1 MAQLLE
7 QLNSQDGRER
17 TLASAT
23 LAGLVLSLPPLQLRL
38 LLSKNLIGQLIERVA
53 ALPPS
58 SSSSAADADAATPP
72 PSHDLATAIE
82 SLGALRNLAVSG
94 PIHLLSEMHNKRIL
108 QPLVSVHL
116 PLLAQFL
123 PIRLAPAPALVKP
136 SMPATAGA
144 RRAAEDLNEANDT
157 LRRSFWD
164 WAENTLTVLWCLA
177 ESNTKILAS
186 LNQHAQAIVG
196 LCVAFLQ
203 HAIDFSVED
212 EESEAAN
219 KGKGKQQPAPKQSRV
234 PLYVAVAAGE
244 PATAFYLYPPFSRP
258 DSDLPRTCLVAQT
271 LHAFVSSN
279 PAAHSQLL
287 SPPGSYTFSP
297 SLSVLLSILSAPNP
311 PSTTTG
317 TTTTTADAAEEWTQL
332 RVLAF
337 GVLLEIAKGR
347 SKRRDVET
355 VREQLRTD
363 EAQEVLLELVRDA
376 DLNKAVE
383 EARAVAGQIVRPA
396 RDPCFRLFFISHALE
411 T

>member
-1 MAQLLE
+1 MGKVRHRKRTRDARLQATQQPLVGATSSQQDGDAAPASMKKGARRDADMAQLLE

-58 SSSSAADADAATPP
+58 SSADEAATPP
-72 PSHDLATAIE
+72 PPSSHDLATAIE

-94 PIHLLSEMHNKRIL
+94 PTHLLSEMHNKRIL

-116 PLLAQFL
+116 PLLTQFL
-123 PIRLAPAPALVKP
+123 PLRLGPAPPLVKP

-144 RRAAEDLNEANDT
+144 RRAAEDVNEANDT

-212 EESEAAN
+212 EAAN

-244 PATAFYLYPPFSRP
+244 PTMWS
-258 DSDLPRTCLVAQT
+258 
-271 LHAFVSSN
+271 
-279 PAAHSQLL
+279 L
-287 SPPGSYTFSP
+287 SP
-297 SLSVLLSILSAPNP
+297 
-311 PSTTTG
+311 
-317 TTTTTADAAEEWTQL
+317 
-332 RVLAF
+332 
-337 GVLLEIAKGR
+337 
-347 SKRRDVET
+347 
-355 VREQLRTD
+355 
-363 EAQEVLLELVRDA
+363 
-376 DLNKAVE
+376 
-383 EARAVAGQIVRPA
+383 
-396 RDPCFRLFFISHALE
+396 
-411 T
+411 